1 MKNLLLNLLANMFGI
16 LIARHFVPGFS
27 FQGDILLLLEG
38 SFILMLINSLLKPI
52 LKAILFPFIL
62 LSLGLFTIAINM
74 LLLWIFTQI
83 PLGVQI
89 EGILALLY
97 ATLLFSVI
105 NFALHLPVLSSDDT
119 K

>member
-1 MKNLLLNLLANMFGI
+1 MKNFVINLSANAFGV

-27 FQGDILLLLEG
+27 FQGDMLLLLEG
-38 SFILMLINSLLKPI
+38 AFILTLINYLLKPI

-62 LSLGLFTIAINM
+62 LSLGLFTIVINM

-89 EGILALLY
+89 EGIYALLY
-97 ATLLFSVI
+97 ATLLFGSI
-105 NFALHLPVLSSDDT
+105 NFVLHLLTIREDT
-119 K
+119 HS